1 MFFSNAMIEDP
12 GEVQRLSE
20 ISALILK
27 NFNNDM
33 IKMIWE
39 NYNPVLNEFIDEEK
53 QAFLL
58 KQLLR

>member
-1 MFFSNAMIEDP
+1 MIEDP

-39 NYNPVLNEFIDEEK
+39 NYNPVLNEFINEEK